1 MIKTKQEDDNKPIT
15 LKELII
21 NEINN
26 MRSKNACAP
35 YAERKKTIKEIREET
50 LADVIDKI
58 NEITN
63 EPLTGVSMPKPMYI
77 DPKARYMFEIRR
89 IFIEPEKINDGLVF
103 SELTQIV
110 CTEDEV
116 EEYMQKQQG
125 KTNTYC
131 VQIKS
136 KKEIY

>member
-1 MIKTKQEDDNKPIT
+1 MT

-21 NEINN
+21 NEINK
-26 MRSKNACAP
+26 MRVKNACAP

-50 LADVIDKI
+50 LADVIDMI
-58 NEITN
+58 NEITT
-63 EPLTGVSMPKPMYI
+63 EPLTGVPITKPMYI
-77 DPKARYMFEIRR
+77 DPKPRYMFEIRR
-89 IFIEPEKINDGLVF
+89 IFIEPEKINGGLVF
-103 SELTQIV
+103 SELKQII

-116 EEYMQKQQG
+116 QEYMREQQG

-136 KKEIY
+136 KQEIY